1 MTKYMRQFYIL
12 TLLGFILFIGFI
24 GFFLL
29 VLDMPKAGYVLQI
42 ASAWTPSFVFLGMFK
57 KIYPNTSI
65 LAYIKKQFT
74 GKIRLSDFM
83 AAVLF
88 FPFIWFGTAWIVCI
102 LQNQDITAILVS
114 NPGVMFISF
123 FTCLIR
129 GPLGEEL
136 GWRAFLLNE
145 LEKKYGFLKAVLING
160 SLWGFWHF
168 PLILVEGYTAAE
180 MLIQFTCNMVALIA
194 LTLIM
199 ALLYKQSKNLLV
211 AILLHQFFNY
221 ARSLIAADS
230 IASNIAITICTCI
243 IAIIYWLLYARTRA
257 YKVPSR
263 LWTVICPLPG
273 GITMFPYCW

>member
-1 MTKYMRQFYIL
+1 MTKYMKQFYIL
-12 TLLGFILFIGFI
+12 TLLVFILFIGLI

-29 VLDMPKAGYVLQI
+29 VLDMPIVGYILQI
-42 ASAWTPSFVFLGMFK
+42 ASAWTPTFVFFAMFK
-57 KIYPNTSI
+57 RIYPNTSI
-65 LAYIKKQFT
+65 LVYTKKQFA

-83 AAVLF
+83 AGVF
-88 FPFIWFGTAWIVCI
+88 FFLFIWFGTAWIVSI
-102 LQNQDITAILVS
+102 IKNQDITAILVS

-123 FTCLIR
+123 FACLIR

-145 LEKKYGFLKAVLING
+145 LENKYGFFKSVLING

-168 PLILVEGYTAAE
+168 PLILVEGYTPME

-199 ALLYKQSKNLLV
+199 AILYKQSKNLLI

-221 ARSLIAADS
+221 ARSLITADS
-230 IASNIAITICTCI
+230 IASNIAITVCTCI
-243 IAIIYWLLYARTRA
+243 IAIVYWLVYARTR
-257 YKVPSR
+257 R
-263 LWTVICPLPG
+263 L
-273 GITMFPYCW
+273 YYNE